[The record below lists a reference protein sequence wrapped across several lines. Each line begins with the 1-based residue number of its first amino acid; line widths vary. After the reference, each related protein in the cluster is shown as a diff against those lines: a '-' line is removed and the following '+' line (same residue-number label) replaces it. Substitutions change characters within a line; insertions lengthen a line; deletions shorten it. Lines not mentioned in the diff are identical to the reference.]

1 MPAFSLKRV
10 YDPAEESDGTRV
22 LVDRLWPRGLSKDKA
37 AIGHWAKDVAP
48 SDELRRWFAHA
59 PERWEEFQTRYRD
72 ELESPEAQEGIAA
85 LRAMARKGRVTLLYA
100 AKNEAMNNAVVLRD
114 YLHKSAR
121 RG

>member
-37 AIGHWAKDVAP
+37 AIDHWAKDVAP

-72 ELESPEAQEGIAA
+72 ELESPEAQEEIAA
-85 LRAMARKGRVTLLYA
+85 LRAMGRKGRVTLLYA
-100 AKNEAMNNAVVLRD
+100 AKDEAMNNAVVLRD
-114 YLHKSAR
+114 YLRKSAR